1 MHLRRPQLSFAVVSL
16 SLLISSMQFAMISVA
31 LPDVGDDL
39 GAQLRWVGWVITAY
53 TVMQAV
59 SMPIAGKL
67 SDELGRRTVF
77 VGGVALFGVASLAC
91 ALAPNIWVL
100 IAGRSVQGLAGGSLL
115 PSAYGIVG
123 DAFPERRT
131 QALGLISSVFP
142 IGSVLGPNLGGTIV
156 DSIGWRWTFALNVP
170 LTIIVIVVGLLVLAP
185 SARKESNRIDFG
197 GAVLLA
203 LSVVS
208 LIFAFTELGRTDGDP
223 NPFLVGGGV
232 LLAIVGTYALLR
244 YENMTP
250 SPIIEIK
257 LLKRKEFAYLNTL
270 NFFYGV
276 SIFGV
281 FSFIP
286 LYAQN
291 AYGMSSSETGYLLTP
306 RAIVMI
312 IFSTVASIILPRT
325 GYRKPII
332 IGLLVLVVGMI
343 FLAAEPHAFD
353 LGGIHF
359 SDFVVLATV
368 VSIAGVGLGIAGPA
382 ANNAAIELE
391 PERVAAI
398 TGMRGMFRSLGGA
411 IGVSVIVL
419 ITAYTDRVEQGIEF
433 AFIGLAV
440 LTALT
445 TLLTF
450 GIPDEVGVTPQPVP
464 RPSVPPAPARST

>member
-1 MHLRRPQLSFAVVSL
+1 M
-16 SLLISSMQFAMISVA
+16 
-31 LPDVGDDL
+31 
-39 GAQLRWVGWVITAY
+39 
-53 TVMQAV
+53 
-59 SMPIAGKL
+59 
-67 SDELGRRTVF
+67 
-77 VGGVALFGVASLAC
+77 
-91 ALAPNIWVL
+91 
-100 IAGRSVQGLAGGSLL
+100 
-115 PSAYGIVG
+115 
-123 DAFPERRT
+123 
-131 QALGLISSVFP
+131 
-142 IGSVLGPNLGGTIV
+142 
-156 DSIGWRWTFALNVP
+156 
-170 LTIIVIVVGLLVLAP
+170 VGLLVLVP

-208 LIFAFTELGRTDGDP
+208 LIFALTELGRTDGDP

-244 YENMTP
+244 YENIAP
-250 SPIIEIK
+250 SPILEIK

-359 SDFVVLATV
+359 SDFVVLAAV

-419 ITAYTDRVEQGIEF
+419 ITAYTARRRTGHRGRLYRARRAHRADNPAHLRHPGRSGRHAAARPAALCTPGDRAEHLSIRATRHAVRGCAVRHPEAYDLSVAPVSFCSRVSNPCNTF
-433 AFIGLAV
+433 AAS
-440 LTALT
+440 A
-445 TLLTF
+445 
-450 GIPDEVGVTPQPVP
+450 
-464 RPSVPPAPARST
+464 SVSVRSAA